1 MDPCS
6 RHTQRGEDAL
16 VQELSPRFAAHFL
29 DDHSKQV
36 VAGAAV
42 APPLAWRKLE
52 RARRRPSDDLLGTV
66 RSLGKRDNR
75 RARTLIA
82 DEARNPGRMGE
93 ELTHGHTTPGRWQ
106 LAQVVGD
113 LVVEPELA
121 VLDEQHDP
129 G

>member
-6 RHTQRGEDAL
+6 RHAQRGEDAL

-29 DDHSKQV
+29 DDHAKQV
-36 VAGAAV
+36 IAGAAV
-42 APPLAWRKLE
+42 ASPFAWRKLE
-52 RARRRPSDDLLGTV
+52 RARCRPSDDLLGTV

-82 DEARNPGRMGE
+82 DEARDPGCMGE
-93 ELTHGHTTPGRWQ
+93 GLTHGHSTPGWGQ
-106 LAQVVGD
+106 PAQAVGERVVA
-113 LVVEPELA
+113 PELA
-121 VLDEQHDP
+121 GLD